1 MQNELTA
8 LGFWFVEVR
17 IRLCER
23 TEQFSMSAFEMQT
36 KSGVEC
42 VSRFV
47 SQDTHTLR
55 VVSAFDFEHLL
66 SLKLYQPRMCQEKR
80 NRDSRHTVRRE
91 PFFSQPDVGLESNPT
106 SVELAVK
113 AFDVRLQ
120 KRAFNLDRKIADSE
134 VE

>member
-8 LGFWFVEVR
+8 LWFWFVEVW
-17 IRLCER
+17 IGLCER
-23 TEQFSMSAFEMQT
+23 PEQLSMSTLEVQT

-42 VSRFV
+42 MPRFV
-47 SQDTHTLR
+47 SQNTHTLC
-55 VVSAFDFEHLL
+55 VVSALDFEHLP
-66 SLKLYQPRMCQEKR
+66 SLKLYQPWVRQEKR

-91 PFFSQPDVGLESNPT
+91 PFFRQPDVRLESNPT

-120 KRAFNLDRKIADSE
+120 KRAFNLDRKIADSQ